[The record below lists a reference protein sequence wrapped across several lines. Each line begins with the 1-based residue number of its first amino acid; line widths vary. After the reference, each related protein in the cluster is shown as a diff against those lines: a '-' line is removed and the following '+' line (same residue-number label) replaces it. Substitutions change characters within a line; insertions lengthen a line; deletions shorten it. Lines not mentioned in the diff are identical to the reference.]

1 MAVCLYWDMNS
12 KVIIILFLGVLVKVS
27 TLIASTLF
35 FWFRLQFFGSLF
47 LLGPEQQSHY
57 YVVSGGVFLWY
68 NLDRDQ

>member
-1 MAVCLYWDMNS
+1 M
-12 KVIIILFLGVLVKVS
+12 S

-35 FWFRLQFFGSLF
+35 FCFRLQFFGSLF